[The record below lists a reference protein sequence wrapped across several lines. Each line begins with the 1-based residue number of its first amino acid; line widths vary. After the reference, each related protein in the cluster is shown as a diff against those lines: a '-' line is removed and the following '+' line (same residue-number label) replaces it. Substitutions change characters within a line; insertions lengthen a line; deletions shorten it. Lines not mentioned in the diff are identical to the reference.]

1 MLFAI
6 TCALIALSQYVA
18 AEGELCPA
26 SLDLDLQ
33 LTEEQRRIFLNGHN
47 DLRRRIAHGTQ
58 ANKNGLPSLGPAKN
72 MYALQWD
79 CFNEALAQE
88 SMAECSLEN
97 PVDVSR
103 NMIQMSDSAALSDD
117 IYMYLA
123 IDQWISQVTYFGK
136 KNPTNVYDGT
146 LCQFTNMVHANT
158 TTVGCAFK
166 RCNGNVLVTCLYD
179 KCGTKEKLMWEMGQ
193 PCQRDGDCTT
203 FDDSKC
209 NEGLCELEEDPY
221 SD

>member
-1 MLFAI
+1 MLFVI
-6 TCALIALSQYVA
+6 TCALIALRQYVA

-72 MYALQWD
+72 
-79 CFNEALAQE
+79 
-88 SMAECSLEN
+88 
-97 PVDVSR
+97 
-103 NMIQMSDSAALSDD
+103 I
-117 IYMYLA
+117 
-123 IDQWISQVTYFGK
+123 
-136 KNPTNVYDGT
+136 
-146 LCQFTNMVHANT
+146 
-158 TTVGCAFK
+158 
-166 RCNGNVLVTCLYD
+166 
-179 KCGTKEKLMWEMGQ
+179 GTKEKLMWEMGQ
-193 PCQRDGDCTT
+193 PCQRDDECTT